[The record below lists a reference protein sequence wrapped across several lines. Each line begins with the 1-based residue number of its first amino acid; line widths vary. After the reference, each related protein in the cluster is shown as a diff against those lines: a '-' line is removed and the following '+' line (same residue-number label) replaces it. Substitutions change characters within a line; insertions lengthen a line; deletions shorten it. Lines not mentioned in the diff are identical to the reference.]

1 MRDECCLS
9 TRPHTFVFIWCCM
22 FPPLIELYKP
32 HNYTQFLRSC
42 SVHLLWAPLIR
53 CLQILRQPPMFLL
66 SALVAN
72 MASPFW
78 FGVTT
83 STAWEP
89 VWPKKTA
96 AHQRS
101 GELND
106 PWIGR
111 LMQFLKHTRRVIRL
125 FDFFFKVAFT
135 CIYHPGQCLG
145 QNLLETTSIWGE
157 FTLKKSLKLAKPK
170 IHWRSVYLRWFFGS
184 HLWMGDARHDGHNKH
199 QIGVAACAKIMF

>member
-22 FPPLIELYKP
+22 FPSLIELYKP
-32 HNYTQFLRSC
+32 HNYTQFLTSC
-42 SVHLLWAPLIR
+42 SVHLFWAPLIR

-89 VWPKKTA
+89 VWPKKN
-96 AHQRS
+96 RS
-101 GELND
+101 SELND

-111 LMQFLKHTRRVIRL
+111 LMQLLKNISCEEL
-125 FDFFFKVAFT
+125 NYKIFFSKWHLPSRT
-135 CIYHPGQCLG
+135 M
-145 QNLLETTSIWGE
+145 
-157 FTLKKSLKLAKPK
+157 
-170 IHWRSVYLRWFFGS
+170 FGS
-184 HLWMGDARHDGHNKH
+184 KSFWNNQYMRGIYPWSWISYCFDTWTLWISAKVLRSNHLVKRNEPPA
-199 QIGVAACAKIMF
+199 I